1 MIDGGVPSG
10 RETWPADVLESLRVW
25 EQGDVVTAPPFF
37 YFADPARPVWAATVA
52 AAEMTS
58 EPHVVVLDEETSP
71 PYGLITTQ
79 SCDICEEDSKKPCRP
94 WVQVAPIYDGRS
106 WAKKMSEGRG
116 PLFLLHIPGLGDDRF
131 WVADLRLEFPIE
143 KGWLASQ
150 ERLPGFTTE
159 VGRRIIRQR
168 LGRIKDRPAFSRE
181 FLFTLCKPL
190 DDFMDLSL
198 EGSEGAGTVAK
209 VRELLV
215 RVDDETR
222 PSTAE
227 LCVITTTAATRDLVA
242 LFNDWRDTLL
252 QQLEAVGINLLA
264 IRFSRLEDVNA
275 AEYRQMIELW
285 RRSSIGESSD

>member
-106 WAKKMSEGRG
+106 WAKKMREGRG

-150 ERLPGFTTE
+150 ERLPGFTCE
-159 VGRRIIRQR
+159 HRPNPAARAGRKRWR
-168 LGRIKDRPAFSRE
+168 
-181 FLFTLCKPL
+181 
-190 DDFMDLSL
+190 
-198 EGSEGAGTVAK
+198 GSQK
-209 VRELLV
+209 
-215 RVDDETR
+215 
-222 PSTAE
+222 
-227 LCVITTTAATRDLVA
+227 
-242 LFNDWRDTLL
+242 
-252 QQLEAVGINLLA
+252 LLA
-264 IRFSRLEDVNA
+264 DGSLVHSPGWLVVRA
-275 AEYRQMIELW
+275 G
-285 RRSSIGESSD
+285 SSS